1 MALPVNT
8 MVKQNKV
15 GAIDMKKIIR
25 FTAEWCQPCKTLSKQ
40 LETMELNLPIDV
52 IDIDKHHEIAIEYGI
67 RSVPT
72 LVLMED
78 NQVIS
83 KIVGL
88 KSTQEIKE
96 WATA

>member
-1 MALPVNT
+1 MKP
-8 MVKQNKV
+8 NKV
-15 GAIDMKKIIR
+15 GVIKMRKIIR
-25 FTAEWCQPCKTLSKQ
+25 FTAEWCQPCKMLSKQ

-52 IDIDKHHEIAIEYGI
+52 IDIDKDPEIAIEYGI

-78 NQVIS
+78 NEVRS

-88 KSTQEIKE
+88 KTPSEIKQ
-96 WATA
+96 WATT

>member
-1 MALPVNT
+1 MH
-8 MVKQNKV
+8 
-15 GAIDMKKIIR
+15 
-25 FTAEWCQPCKTLSKQ
+25 
-40 LETMELNLPIDV
+40 IDV
-52 IDIDKHHEIAIEYGI
+52 IDIDKDPEIAIEYGI

-72 LVLMED
+72 LVLMQD

-88 KSTQEIKE
+88 KAPHEIRE

>member
-15 GAIDMKKIIR
+15 GAIKMKKIIR

-40 LETMELNLPIDV
+40 LETMDLNMPIDV
-52 IDIDKHHEIAIEYGI
+52 IDIDKDPEIAIEYGI

-78 NQVIS
+78 NEVRS

-88 KSTQEIKE
+88 KAPHEIRE

>member
-1 MALPVNT
+1 MALPVST
-8 MVKQNKV
+8 TVKQNKV

>member
-25 FTAEWCQPCKTLSKQ
+25 FTAEWCQPCKTLAKQ
-40 LETMELNLPIDV
+40 LETMELNMHIDV

>member
-1 MALPVNT
+1 MKP
-8 MVKQNKV
+8 NKV
-15 GAIDMKKIIR
+15 GVIKMRKIIR
-25 FTAEWCQPCKTLSKQ
+25 FTADWCQPCKILSKQ

-52 IDIDKHHEIAIEYGI
+52 IDIDKDPEIAIEYGI

-78 NQVIS
+78 NEVRS

-88 KSTQEIKE
+88 KTPSEIRQ
-96 WATA
+96 WATT

>member
-1 MALPVNT
+1 MPVNT
-8 MVKQNKV
+8 TVKPNKV
-15 GAIDMKKIIR
+15 GAIKMRKIIR
-25 FTAEWCQPCKTLSKQ
+25 FTAEWCQPCKMLSKQ
-40 LETMELNLPIDV
+40 LETMDLNLPIDV
-52 IDIDKHHEIAIEYGI
+52 IDIDKDPEIAIEYGI

-72 LVLMED
+72 LVLMQD

-88 KSTQEIKE
+88 KAPHEIRE

>member
-1 MALPVNT
+1 
-8 MVKQNKV
+8 MVLLVSITVRPNKV
-15 GAIDMKKIIR
+15 GAIKMKKIIR

-40 LETMELNLPIDV
+40 LETMDLNMPIDV
-52 IDIDKHHEIAIEYGI
+52 IDIDKDPEIAIEYGI

-78 NQVIS
+78 NEVKS

-88 KSTQEIKE
+88 KAPNEIRE

>member
-1 MALPVNT
+1 MVMPVST
-8 MVKQNKV
+8 TVKQNKA

-25 FTAEWCQPCKTLSKQ
+25 FTAEWCQPCKILSKQ
-40 LETMELNLPIDV
+40 LETMELNMHIDV
-52 IDIDKHHEIAIEYGI
+52 IDIDKDPEIAIEYGI

-72 LVLMED
+72 LVLMQD

-88 KSTQEIKE
+88 KAPHEIRE

>member
-1 MALPVNT
+1 MKP
-8 MVKQNKV
+8 NKV
-15 GAIDMKKIIR
+15 GVIKMRKIIR
-25 FTAEWCQPCKTLSKQ
+25 FTAEWCQPCKMLSKQ

-52 IDIDKHHEIAIEYGI
+52 IDIDKDPEIAIEYGI

-78 NQVIS
+78 NEVKS

-88 KSTQEIKE
+88 KAPSEIKQ
-96 WATA
+96 WATT

>member
-1 MALPVNT
+1 MNT
-8 MVKQNKV
+8 TVKPNKV
-15 GAIDMKKIIR
+15 GAIKMRKIIR
-25 FTAEWCQPCKTLSKQ
+25 FTAEWCQPCKMLSKQ
-40 LETMELNLPIDV
+40 LETMDLNLPIDV
-52 IDIDKHHEIAIEYGI
+52 IDIDKDPEIAIEYGI

-72 LVLMED
+72 LVLMQD

-88 KSTQEIKE
+88 KAPHEIRE

>member
-1 MALPVNT
+1 MPVNT
-8 MVKQNKV
+8 TERPNKV
-15 GAIDMKKIIR
+15 GVIKMKKIVR

>member
-1 MALPVNT
+1 

-40 LETMELNLPIDV
+40 LETMELNMPIDV
-52 IDIDKHHEIAIEYGI
+52 IDIDKDPEIAIEYGI

>member
-1 MALPVNT
+1 
-8 MVKQNKV
+8 
-15 GAIDMKKIIR
+15 MKKIVR

>member
-25 FTAEWCQPCKTLSKQ
+25 FTAEWCQPCKTLAKQ
-40 LETMELNLPIDV
+40 LETMELNMHIDV
-52 IDIDKHHEIAIEYGI
+52 IDIDKDPEIAIEYGI

>member
-1 MALPVNT
+1 

>member
-1 MALPVNT
+1 MVLPVST
-8 MVKQNKV
+8 TVKPNKV
-15 GAIDMKKIIR
+15 GAIKMRKIIR
-25 FTAEWCQPCKTLSKQ
+25 FTADWCQPCKILSKQ

-52 IDIDKHHEIAIEYGI
+52 IDIDKDPEIAIEYGI

-78 NQVIS
+78 NEVRS

-88 KSTQEIKE
+88 KTPSEIRQ
-96 WATA
+96 WATT